1 MSQPRKLYL
10 NLYWHMHQ
18 PDYRDFLTGEY
29 VLPWTYL
36 HAIKDYTDM
45 AYHLEQNPHAKAT
58 FNFVPVLLDQLE
70 DYAEQFAGSNIRDP
84 LLALF
89 LVNEDTCLTQ
99 DQRQLIISSCFKSN
113 HSKMIEP
120 FPRYRHL
127 HELYKMVE
135 TQGDDGVAHLS
146 DQYMLDLLVWYHLAW
161 TGESVRREEELIARL
176 MAKGSHFHAAD
187 RKELFDLMGRLIA
200 GIIPRYR
207 KLQEEG
213 RIELSSTP
221 HFHPILPLLL
231 DFNAARDSMH
241 DVALPD
247 APRYPGGVQRAKA
260 HVDQA
265 VESHYRRFGEPPR
278 GMWPAE
284 GGVSHPA
291 LMLLAEGGMRWAATG
306 EGVLANSL
314 QHAYGFLLPERQHY
328 LYKPYRVTDG
338 AHEIVTFFRDDR
350 LSDKIGFEYSKWHGP
365 DAVNDFVRELEHI
378 WHITN
383 PDETP
388 VVTVILD
395 GENAWEYY
403 PYNAYFFLND
413 LYQALAGHHH
423 IEMATFSELVQH
435 CSDVANDEELL
446 ELESFHGANIVMET
460 LPSITAGS
468 WVYGTFSTWIGSVD
482 KNRGWDLLC
491 EAKKNYDLVMSG
503 KRLNAAEK
511 ALAERQLGDC
521 EGSDWFWWFGDYNSA
536 MSVQSFD
543 HLYRRNLA
551 NLYRLLKLP
560 VPKNLSQPI
569 SLGGGDPEGGGTMR
583 RGSEV

>member
-1 MSQPRKLYL
+1 MPQRRKLYL

-18 PDYRDFLTGEY
+18 PDYQDYLTGEY

-70 DYAEQFAGSNIRDP
+70 DYTEQFAKQQMRDP

-89 LVNEDTCLTQ
+89 LVPDGEALSAA
-99 DQRQLIISSCFKSN
+99 QRSLVIESCFKSN
-113 HSKMIEP
+113 HSKMIDP
-120 FPRYRHL
+120 FPNYRRL
-127 HELYKMVE
+127 HELFKMLD
-135 TQGDDGVAHLS
+135 TQGGDSLDYLS

-176 MAKGSHFHAAD
+176 MAKGSQFNAGD
-187 RKELFDLMGRLIA
+187 RRELFDLIGTLIS
-200 GIIPRYR
+200 GIIPRY
-207 KLQEEG
+207 KALQDAG

-231 DFNAARDSMH
+231 DFNAARDAMR
-241 DVALPD
+241 DVTLPES
-247 APRYPGGVQRAKA
+247 PRYPGGLNRAKA
-260 HVDQA
+260 HIASAID
-265 VESHYRRFGEPPR
+265 SHYRRFGEPPR

-291 LMLLAEGGMRWAATG
+291 LLLLAQQGMNWAATG
-306 EGVLANSL
+306 EGVLGNSL
-314 QHAYGFLLPERQHY
+314 SQIYGGGLPERHHY
-328 LYKPYRVTDG
+328 LYKPYLVTDG
-338 AHEIVTFFRDDR
+338 RQQIVTFFRDDR
-350 LSDKIGFEYSKWHGP
+350 LSDKIGFEYSRWHGA

-378 WHITN
+378 WHITD
-383 PDETP
+383 PEETP
-388 VVTVILD
+388 VVSIILD

-403 PYNAYFFLND
+403 PYNAYHFLSD
-413 LYQALAGHHH
+413 LYQALAGHRH
-423 IEMATFSELVQH
+423 IEMSTFSEVVSH
-435 CSDVANDEELL
+435 CSSVSRNEELL
-446 ELESFHGANIVMET
+446 ETQSFHGANIALEN
-460 LPSITAGS
+460 LPAVCAGS
-468 WVYGTFSTWIGSVD
+468 WVYGSFSTWIGSPD

-491 EAKKNYDLVMSG
+491 EAKKNYDLAMSS

-536 MSVQSFD
+536 MSVASFD
-543 HLYRRNLA
+543 NLYRRNLT
-551 NLYRLLKLP
+551 NLYRMLKLP
-560 VPKNLSQPI
+560 VPKTLGNVI
-569 SLGGGDPEGGGTMR
+569 STGGGAPEGGGTMR
-583 RGSEV
+583 RGQE